1 VRRIDSGGPRAENR
15 PGRGPARRVA
25 GPLAVI
31 SSVLAVMWPM
41 GSTAPGTAGPSAL
54 KAISPSARTA
64 EVGALFRVTNG
75 HLGTHFCTASVVH
88 SPAGNLLITA
98 AHCVTGYSA
107 SPVGLV
113 FVPAYNGTAP
123 LGTWTVTRIFVDPAW
138 ASSADPDD
146 DVAFLTVAPHSNDMP
161 IENVT
166 GADRIKIGQAYT
178 GIVRVIGYPDSQNRP
193 LTCEND
199 ITAFSPSQMEFD
211 CGGYT
216 DGTSGS
222 PFLINVNPATGEGT
236 LIGVIGGY
244 EQGGYSADVSYA
256 ATFGQN
262 VLALYKAATSRG

>member
-1 VRRIDSGGPRAENR
+1 MRRIDSGGPRAANR
-15 PGRGPARRVA
+15 PGRGSVRRVA

-41 GSTAPGTAGPSAL
+41 GSTATGTAGPSAL
-54 KAISPSARTA
+54 KAVRPSAWAA
-64 EVGALFRVTNG
+64 EVGALFRVSNG

-98 AHCVTGYSA
+98 AHCVTGYPA
-107 SPVGLV
+107 SPVGLA

-138 ASSADPDD
+138 VSSADPDD
-146 DVAFLTVAPHSNDMP
+146 DVAFLTVAPHGTDTP

-166 GADRIKIGQAYT
+166 GAERIRIAQPYA
-178 GIVRVIGYPDSQNRP
+178 GIVRVIGYPNSQRRP
-193 LTCEND
+193 VACQNN
-199 ITAFSPSQMEFD
+199 ISAFSPRQMEFD

-222 PFLINVNPATGEGT
+222 PFLINVNAATGEGT

-262 VLALYKAATSRG
+262 VLALYKTATSRG